1 MTKLHTCD
9 MCNSRTENVA
19 KLFEATEQEIFL
31 CKECVENAWLQIY
44 EKENNIE
51 DNLRT
56 QV

>member
-1 MTKLHTCD
+1 VTKLHTCD

-44 EKENNIE
+44 EKESNIE
-51 DNLRT
+51 DNLRI